1 MAGDRLGLDLN
12 EAPYMK
18 TVIET
23 ERLLMRAFT
32 LDDAPALYAMSSH
45 PEVIRY
51 VGNVPMASV
60 EAAREVI
67 QNTLF
72 KDYAEVGYGRFAC
85 VWKATGAVIGFS
97 GVKYI
102 ADLKDTELGYRFMP
116 EYWGNGVATES
127 AIASIAFARDTLGL
141 QRLIGLV
148 HPDNQGSAKVMLKMG
163 FEFERKVEF
172 ALIKDMAV
180 DLYARSLA
188 GGE

>member
-1 MAGDRLGLDLN
+1 
-12 EAPYMK
+12 MK

-23 ERLLMRAFT
+23 ERLLLRAFT

-67 QNTLF
+67 QNTIF
-72 KDYAEVGYGRFAC
+72 NDYAVAGYGRFAC
-85 VWKATGAVIGFS
+85 VWKETGAVIGFS

-102 ADLKDTELGYRFMP
+102 AELQDTELGYRFMP
-116 EYWGNGVATES
+116 EFWGQGVASES
-127 AIASIAFARDTLGL
+127 ARASLAFARNTLGL
-141 QRLIGLV
+141 DRLIGLV
-148 HPDNQGSAKVMLKMG
+148 HPDNLGSSRVMLKMG
-163 FEFERKVEF
+163 FAFERKVEF

-180 DLYARSLA
+180 DLYARALP
-188 GGE
+188 